1 MRVTSAVPS
10 RKRRKRALERAKG
23 FYGARSKR
31 IRTVYDA
38 IDQADAHAYR
48 GRKQK
53 KRQYRSLWTVRIN
66 AACRLNDM
74 SYSRFMNGL
83 KKAGIELERL
93 HLQQADCRSQESR
106 NRSQPQSP
114 GRSRGQRFRGVYRFG
129 RKSQSGLLSR
139 EKYNF
144 CFPVRAAFSKG
155 APALLF

>member
-53 KRQYRSLWTVRIN
+53 KRQYRRLWTVRIN
-66 AACRLNDM
+66 AACRAQGTT
-74 SYSRFMNGL
+74 YSKFIDGL
-83 KKAGIELERL
+83 KKANIDLNRKVL
-93 HLQQADCRSQESR
+93 ADLAVKD
-106 NRSQPQSP
+106 P
-114 GRSRGQRFRGVYRFG
+114 
-129 RKSQSGLLSR
+129 
-139 EKYNF
+139 
-144 CFPVRAAFSKG
+144 AAFT
-155 APALLF
+155 ALLEKAKAAC